1 MAAWGVEG
9 YHLNILQIVSKLDRS
24 DEAEDIIAST
34 RFLTLNG
41 HKVVVCSEKSERV
54 REIDEVGAR
63 HYPVSLKPNIF
74 LIPASIFKLSRVI
87 LKENIQIAHARDS
100 VSSFIAFFASR
111 FTERVFITTV
121 YRFHKKSVF
130 ERAQFWAKHVIL
142 FSEDRARY
150 FVTKGFISQNKI
162 CIIPPFVSVGTGR
175 PSPTKET
182 KEKGDGSI
190 FGKSANSNSKNRTVP
205 FFTVGAALPLLS
217 PEAAQNFIRI
227 ISILSRAIHKIKV
240 FIIEGTPRAT
250 GKDYVERLKLLIKR
264 HSLNNIVTFLSQ
276 GHDDTRL
283 LSGLDLFMQVERD
296 EGNLE
301 RLLLRAQAEGVPIIT
316 TDVNRIKDYKKL
328 ASLVLDLYRDK
339 NLRGRM
345 ADEGIKFVN
354 EKCNIKK
361 IMKSTVNL
369 YENAL
374 SGWNILI
381 IKIGALGDAILAVPS
396 LRAIRRKF
404 PKSKIKL
411 LVGIDNKEIFMN
423 SPFINEI
430 IVCDFRERD
439 KGLKGLLR
447 LARKLRTENFDI
459 VVDLQNNKKSHI
471 LSFLSCA
478 PKRYGYDNGKLSFL
492 LNRKIKDTKL
502 PLDPITHQSKVLG
515 LLGIYNIDKRLELWP
530 SKEDEAWADNFLK
543 SHWIKTDTKL
553 VAINIGSSPRWIT
566 KLWPPEYFA
575 EVCNKL
581 AKDFGIRV
589 VLVGLEKRTTRIEK
603 FLKHAKCKPIDALAR
618 TNIPRLASLVK
629 RSSCLL
635 SSDSAPIHVAT
646 GVGTPYVA
654 FFGPTDPER
663 HLAPTE
669 NYIVIK
675 KDLKCSPC
683 YHTYCNRGYMCMR
696 SIKPDEVYKAVLKLL
711 KIK

>member
-1 MAAWGVEG
+1 M
-9 YHLNILQIVSKLDRS
+9 NILQTVSRLDRS
-24 DEAEDIIAST
+24 DEAEDVIAST

-63 HYPVSLKPNIF
+63 HYPVPFKPNIF
-74 LIPASIFKLSRVI
+74 LIPASIFKLSKVI
-87 LKENIQIAHARDS
+87 LKENIQIVHARDS

-121 YRFHKKSVF
+121 YRFHKKTVF
-130 ERAQFWAKHVIL
+130 ERTQFWAKHVIC

-150 FVTKGFISQNKI
+150 FVTKGFITQNKI
-162 CIIPPFVSVGTGR
+162 CVIPPFVSVGTGR
-175 PSPTKET
+175 PSPT
-182 KEKGDGSI
+182 GDY
-190 FGKSANSNSKNRTVP
+190 
-205 FFTVGAALPLLS
+205 FTIGAALPLLS

-240 FIIEGTPRAT
+240 FIIEGTPRY
-250 GKDYVERLKLLIKR
+250 GKDYVERLNLLIKR

-276 GHDDTRL
+276 GHDDARL
-283 LSGLDLFMQVERD
+283 LSGLDLFMQVKCD

-301 RLLLRAQAEGVPIIT
+301 RRLLQAQAHGVPIIT
-316 TDVNRIKDYKKL
+316 TDVNRINDYKKL
-328 ASLVLDLYRDK
+328 ASIVLDLYKNK

-374 SGWNILI
+374 SSRNILI
-381 IKIGALGDAILAVPS
+381 IKIGASGDVILAVPS

-423 SPFINEI
+423 SPFIDEI

-439 KGLKGLLR
+439 KGLAGLLG

-492 LNRKIKDTKL
+492 LNRKIKDVA
-502 PLDPITHQSKVLG
+502 PFIDPITHQSKVLG

-581 AKDFGIRV
+581 AKDFGIRA
-589 VLVGLEKRTTRIEK
+589 VLIGLEKRTTRIEK
-603 FLKHAKCKPIDALAR
+603 FLKHAKCKPINALAR

-629 RSSCLL
+629 RSSLLL

-669 NYIVIK
+669 NYTVIK

-696 SIKPDEVYKAVLKLL
+696 SIKPDEVYEAVLKLL
-711 KIK
+711 DIKK

>member
-1 MAAWGVEG
+1 MNV
-9 YHLNILQIVSKLDRS
+9 LQTVSGLDRS

-63 HYPVSLKPNIF
+63 HYPVPFKPNIF
-74 LIPASIFKLSRVI
+74 LIPASIFKLSKVI
-87 LKENIQIAHARDS
+87 LKENIQIVHARDS

-130 ERAQFWAKHVIL
+130 ERAQFWAKHVMC

-150 FVTKGFISQNKI
+150 FVTKGFVSQNKI
-162 CIIPPFVSVGTGR
+162 CVIPPFVSVWTGR
-175 PSPTKET
+175 PSPT
-182 KEKGDGSI
+182 GDY
-190 FGKSANSNSKNRTVP
+190 
-205 FFTVGAALPLLS
+205 FTIGAALPLLS

-240 FIIEGTPRAT
+240 FIIEGTPRY
-250 GKDYVERLKLLIKR
+250 GKDYVERLNLLIKR

-276 GHDDTRL
+276 GHDDARL
-283 LSGLDLFMQVERD
+283 LSGLDLFMQVKCD

-301 RLLLRAQAEGVPIIT
+301 RPLLQAQAHGVPIIT

-328 ASLVLDLYRDK
+328 ASLVLDLYRNE
-339 NLRGRM
+339 NLSGRM
-345 ADEGIKFVN
+345 ADEGIKLVN

-361 IMKSTVNL
+361 IMKSTLDL

-374 SGWNILI
+374 SSRDILI
-381 IKIGALGDAILAVPS
+381 IKIGASGDVILAVPS

-423 SPFINEI
+423 SPFIDEI

-439 KGLKGLLR
+439 KGLAGLLG

-492 LNRKIKDTKL
+492 LNRKIKDAKL

-543 SHWIKTDTKL
+543 SHWVKTDTKL

-581 AKDFGIRV
+581 AKDFGIRA
-589 VLVGLEKRTTRIEK
+589 VLVGLEKRTARIEK

-629 RSSCLL
+629 RSSLLL

-663 HLAPTE
+663 HLAPAE
-669 NYIVIK
+669 NYTVIK

-696 SIKPDEVYKAVLKLL
+696 SIKPDEVYETVLKLL
-711 KIK
+711 DIKK

>member
-1 MAAWGVEG
+1 M
-9 YHLNILQIVSKLDRS
+9 NILQTVSGLDRS

-63 HYPVSLKPNIF
+63 HYPVPFKPNIF
-74 LIPASIFKLSRVI
+74 LIPASIFKLSKVI
-87 LKENIQIAHARDS
+87 LKENIQIVHARDS

-111 FTERVFITTV
+111 FTEKVFITTV

-130 ERAQFWAKHVIL
+130 ERAQFWAKHVMC
-142 FSEDRARY
+142 FSEERARY

-162 CIIPPFVSVGTGR
+162 CVIPPFVELQTHW
-175 PSPTKET
+175 

-190 FGKSANSNSKNRTVP
+190 FGNSANSKNRTVP
-205 FFTVGAALPLLS
+205 FFTIGAALPSLS

-240 FIIEGTPRAT
+240 FIIEGTPRH

-283 LSGLDLFMQVERD
+283 LSGLDLFMQVKRD

-301 RLLLRAQAEGVPIIT
+301 RLLLQAQAHGVPIIT
-316 TDVNRIKDYKKL
+316 TDVNRIRDYKKL
-328 ASLVLDLYRDK
+328 ASLVLDLYRNE

-345 ADEGIKFVN
+345 ADEGIKLVN

-374 SGWNILI
+374 SSRNILI
-381 IKIGALGDAILAVPS
+381 IKIGALGDVILAVPS

-423 SPFINEI
+423 SPFIDEI

-439 KGLKGLLR
+439 KGLAGLLG

-459 VVDLQNNKKSHI
+459 VVDLQNNKKSHS

-492 LNRKIKDTKL
+492 LNRKIKDAKL

-530 SKEDEAWADNFLK
+530 SKEDEVWADNFLK

-581 AKDFGIRV
+581 AKDFGIRA
-589 VLVGLEKRTTRIEK
+589 VLVGLEKRTARIEK

-618 TNIPRLASLVK
+618 TNIPRLASLIK
-629 RSSCLL
+629 RSSLLL

-663 HLAPTE
+663 HLAPAE
-669 NYIVIK
+669 NYTVIK

-696 SIKPDEVYKAVLKLL
+696 SIKPDEVYEAVLKLL
-711 KIK
+711 DIKK